1 MTQTILI
8 DADGVMIDFLNP
20 FLALGNK
27 IAGTNV
33 VREDV
38 RSWDILPNF
47 PESHHDAILHAMC
60 EEGWCY
66 DLPVLPGTV
75 EGLAALREIGKVYC
89 VTSPWSSRT
98 WAYERT
104 LALKDKLGFDP
115 HDVLH
120 VSAKHL
126 VKGDVLI
133 DDKLSTLEAWK
144 DAFPGGNALLVTA
157 PYNASMTF
165 NPHIW
170 RTKSWEDIIALAAA
184 K

>member
-1 MTQTILI
+1 MTKTILI
-8 DADGVMIDFLNP
+8 DADGVLFDFITP
-20 FLALGNK
+20 FLALGNR
-27 IAGTNV
+27 IAGTQIT
-33 VREDV
+33 REDITT
-38 RSWDILPNF
+38 WDIHPHF
-47 PESHHDAILHAMC
+47 PEAHREEILGIMGS
-60 EEGWCY
+60 EGWCY
-66 DLPVLPGTV
+66 DLPVLPGAV
-75 EGLAALREIGKVYC
+75 EALAALREMGRVYC

-133 DDKLSTLEAWK
+133 DDKYSTLEAWK
-144 DAFPGGNALLVTA
+144 DAFPNGTA
-157 PYNASMTF
+157 ILIHMPYNASIPY

-170 RTKSWEDIIALAAA
+170 RAKNWDDVLALSRI
-184 K
+184 